1 MGRKRREQGAETAPP
16 QVAMERQQQTCWCGV
31 SRSVLSDSA
40 TPWTVAR
47 QAPLSGD
54 FSSKNTGVDCHF
66 LLQGIF
72 LTQGSNPG
80 LSHCGQ
86 ILHRLSHQ
94 GSPNRLESPGKY
106 EDTGIWGRRRGCRVL
121 GPPSRAPNNRVS
133 GSLQAGAAEL
143 LKPSQSVKHTAA
155 LDLGQLEGDR
165 PFINITAQQSPR
177 SPHCTGHR
185 VRTGVAYSVCVSER
199 EEGSEELLI
208 KMPSTFISFAQA

>member
-1 MGRKRREQGAETAPP
+1 MVWSQ
-16 QVAMERQQQTCWCGV
+16 
-31 SRSVLSDSA
+31 SLSPVRLFA

-54 FSSKNTGVDCHF
+54 FSSKNTGVGCHF

-86 ILHRLSHQ
+86 ILHRLSQQ

-106 EDTGIWGRRRGCRVL
+106 EETEGFGGEGEGVGCYVL
-121 GPPSRAPNNRVS
+121 LARAPNNRVS
-133 GSLQAGAAEL
+133 GSLQAGATEL
-143 LKPSQSVKHTAA
+143 LKPSQTVKKHTTA

-177 SPHCTGHR
+177 SPHSLYR
-185 VRTGVAYSVCVSER
+185 A
-199 EEGSEELLI
+199 
-208 KMPSTFISFAQA
+208 